1 MTYPYWTTIEK
12 IRQNYSRLR
21 ALLDGRYRSSRNA
34 STGGTSLLSVGV
46 PVVLL
51 HGVGGSGGYTD
62 EIITFGLLGG
72 LVVGLVFLSFRGAR
86 NKKKKGRPRNRR
98 GRNR

>member
-1 MTYPYWTTIEK
+1 MNYRTPIDGLCLV
-12 IRQNYSRLR
+12 YSRAR
-21 ALLDGRYRSSRNA
+21 ALLNGIHRSQRDA
-34 STGGTSLLSVGV
+34 SAGGTSLLSVGV

-51 HGVGGSGGYTD
+51 HGVGGGGGYTD

-72 LVVGLVFLSFRGAR
+72 LVVGLTFLSFRGAR
-86 NKKKKGRPRNRR
+86 NKNKKNRRRNRR